1 MKKAY
6 LIYGSD
12 NFGQKLIGVS
22 QSQNGAEE
30 LAHTWLDFEKDSPY
44 VVDTDTECSIKA
56 ISKQSFLLVDDS
68 ENIFAEANIK
78 TVPLEEIL

>member
-12 NFGQKLIGVS
+12 NFGKKLIGVS

-30 LAHTWLDFEKDSPY
+30 IAHTWLDFEKDSPY
-44 VVDTDTECSIKA
+44 VVDTDAKCSIKA
-56 ISKQSFLLVDDS
+56 ISKQSFLLIDDS
-68 ENIFAEANIK
+68 ENIFAQADIQ
-78 TVPLEEIL
+78 TIPLEKVL

>member
-30 LAHTWLDFEKDSPY
+30 IAHTWLDFEKDSPY

-56 ISKQSFLLVDDS
+56 ISKQSFLLIDDS
-68 ENIFAEANIK
+68 ENIFAQADIQ
-78 TVPLEEIL
+78 TVPLEKVL